1 MSDRATTDLDVM
13 PESGSG
19 LASAPQRLSYPRAAQ
34 AEIVRLHQKDHYYQ
48 NQFYDQLKEVAI
60 DFLGARRTQVWEEGL
75 TLLASAAYFGLSTL
89 GGAQSLGEE
98 YVNAVMRDR
107 TSGKLVGAKRRAF
120 FLMLYVIAPY
130 VMTRAYGQMRKWL
143 VQKDQKIQQ
152 RRDRAAIQQAMLE
165 KAGEIDL
172 TPPRSGTLRAK
183 MEGVLQWLAR
193 HLPGSH
199 VLSAPDG
206 YLAYASAAQLAMFY
220 LWGRYY
226 TMAHRWARV
235 DYIHASIQR
244 PGSQP
249 LSYEV
254 LGVLLAIQLLVKLG
268 ISVRHSWKNVQDA
281 KEGESAT
288 EVPSHTRPARCV
300 QLDQDYI
307 NPVDGAQQSMGDQG
321 PSWVPLA
328 YPDPDISATPARLG
342 FESVSSEADRQN
354 YDVAQA
360 AVRAKTTQLEAIAE
374 EVLRC
379 TLCMDRREPE
389 KGTSAVTECGHV
401 FCWDCIM
408 AWVKEK
414 AECPLCRQSL
424 QCARVL
430 PIYNL

>member
-1 MSDRATTDLDVM
+1 M
-13 PESGSG
+13 PENASR

-34 AEIVRLHQKDHYYQ
+34 AEIVRLHQKDQYYHDI
-48 NQFYDQLKEVAI
+48 FYDKLKEVAI
-60 DFLGARRTQVWEEGL
+60 DFLGARRSQIWEELL
-75 TLLASAAYFGLSTL
+75 TLITSAAYFGLSTL

-98 YVNAVMRDR
+98 YVNSVMRHHA
-107 TSGKLVGAKRRAF
+107 TGKIVGAKRRAF
-120 FLMLYVIAPY
+120 FLIMYVIVPY
-130 VMTRAYGQMRKWL
+130 VMTRAYGQVRKWL
-143 VQKDQKIQQ
+143 QKKDQEIRQ
-152 RRDRAAIQQAMLE
+152 RHEDAAIRQATLE

-172 TPPRSGTLRAK
+172 TPQHRGTLRTWTEWT
-183 MEGVLQWLAR
+183 MQWLAQ

-206 YLAYASAAQLAMFY
+206 LLAYASAAQLAMFY

-226 TMAHRWARV
+226 TMAHRLARV

-254 LGVLLAIQLLVKLG
+254 LGVLLAVQLLVKLG
-268 ISVRHSWKNVQDA
+268 MSVRSSWKKVQDA
-281 KEGESAT
+281 KEGPPAT
-288 EVPSHTRPARCV
+288 EGSAPIRPHQCI
-300 QLDQDYI
+300 QLDQEYI
-307 NPVDGAQQSMGDQG
+307 NPVDGHQQSMAEES
-321 PSWVPLA
+321 PRCVPLA
-328 YPDPDISATPARLG
+328 YPDPEITATPDRLG
-342 FESVSSEADRQN
+342 FGSLSSDADRQN

-408 AWVKEK
+408 AWAKEK
-414 AECPLCRQSL
+414 AECPLCRQGL

>member
-1 MSDRATTDLDVM
+1 M
-13 PESGSG
+13 PENAPR
-19 LASAPQRLSYPRAAQ
+19 LVSAPQRLSYPRAAQ
-34 AEIVRLHQKDHYYQ
+34 AEIVRLHQKDEYYR
-48 NQFYDQLKEVAI
+48 NLFYDQLKEVAI
-60 DFLGARRTQVWEEGL
+60 DFLGARRSQVWEELL
-75 TLLASAAYFGLSTL
+75 TLIASTAYFGLSTL

-98 YVNAVMRDR
+98 YVNSVMRHR
-107 TSGKLVGAKRRAF
+107 ATGKIVGTKRRAF
-120 FLMLYVIAPY
+120 FLMMYVIAPFI
-130 VMTRAYGQMRKWL
+130 MTRAYGQVRKWL
-143 VQKDQKIQQ
+143 QKKNQEIQQ
-152 RRDRAAIQQAMLE
+152 NHERAAMQQAMLE

-172 TPPRSGTLRAK
+172 TSHHRGTLKTWTERT
-183 MEGVLQWLAR
+183 LQWLAQ

-206 YLAYASAAQLAMFY
+206 LIAYASAAQLAMFY

-226 TMAHRWARV
+226 TMAHRLARV

-254 LGVLLAIQLLVKLG
+254 LGVLLAIQLLIKLSM
-268 ISVRHSWKNVQDA
+268 SVRNSWKKVQA
-281 KEGESAT
+281 TKEGSPASEGPAL
-288 EVPSHTRPARCV
+288 TRPAQCI
-300 QLDQDYI
+300 QLDQEFI
-307 NPVDGAQQSMGDQG
+307 NPVDGHQQSMVEESPQC
-321 PSWVPLA
+321 VPLA
-328 YPDPDISATPARLG
+328 YPNPEITATPNLLG
-342 FESVSSEADRQN
+342 FESLSSDADRQN

-408 AWVKEK
+408 AWAKEK

>member
-1 MSDRATTDLDVM
+1 M
-13 PESGSG
+13 PKGASG

-34 AEIVRLHQKDHYYQ
+34 AEIVRLHQKDQYYRSL
-48 NQFYDQLKEVAI
+48 FYDQLKEVAI
-60 DFLGARRTQVWEEGL
+60 DFLGARRSQVWDEIL
-75 TLLASAAYFGLSTL
+75 SLVASAAYFGLSTL

-98 YVNAVMRDR
+98 YVNSVMRHR
-107 TSGKLVGAKRRAF
+107 ATGKMVGTKRRAF
-120 FLMLYVIAPY
+120 FLMMYVIAPY
-130 VMTRAYGQMRKWL
+130 VVTRAYGQARKWL
-143 VQKDQKIQQ
+143 QKKDQEIQHSHE
-152 RRDRAAIQQAMLE
+152 RAAIHQAMLE

-172 TPPRSGTLRAK
+172 TTQHQGTLRTW
-183 MEGVLQWLAR
+183 MERTMHWLAQ

-199 VLSAPDG
+199 MLSAPDG
-206 YLAYASAAQLAMFY
+206 FLAYASAAQLAMFY

-226 TMAHRWARV
+226 TMAHRLARV

-268 ISVRHSWKNVQDA
+268 MSVRSSWKKVQEA
-281 KEGESAT
+281 KEGPLAT
-288 EVPSHTRPARCV
+288 EELTPVRPTRCI
-300 QLDQDYI
+300 QLDQEYI
-307 NPVDGAQQSMGDQG
+307 NPVDGHQQSVVELS
-321 PSWVPLA
+321 PRRVPLA
-328 YPDPDISATPARLG
+328 YPDPDITVTPDRLG
-342 FESVSSEADRQN
+342 FESLSNDADRQS

-389 KGTSAVTECGHV
+389 KGTSAVTECGHI

-408 AWVKEK
+408 AWAMEK